1 MSQDISQQ
9 KDWLS
14 AWKIFYEPEESLE
27 KVDPNAVSISSV
39 DSEGMPN
46 NRIVLLKDITQDGF
60 FFYTNYQ
67 SQKGKELFS
76 NGKGAM
82 TWWSR
87 AQHKSVRVQGLI
99 SKVDEKTSDD
109 YFASRSREARISASI
124 SKQSEIL
131 NSREQLQNEWND
143 FKEKHEGQDIK
154 RPDHWGGICLK
165 PSRVE
170 FWQSVDNY
178 SDRLHERIV
187 FRLDGSNWVQER
199 LYP

>member
-109 YFASRSREARISASI
+109 YFASRSREAQISASI

-131 NSREQLQNEWND
+131 TSKEQLQNEWND

-187 FRLDGSNWVQER
+187 FRLDGSNWVKER

>member
-67 SQKGKELFS
+67 SQKGKELFA

-99 SKVDEKTSDD
+99 SKVDEK
-109 YFASRSREARISASI
+109 
-124 SKQSEIL
+124 
-131 NSREQLQNEWND
+131 
-143 FKEKHEGQDIK
+143 
-154 RPDHWGGICLK
+154 
-165 PSRVE
+165 
-170 FWQSVDNY
+170 
-178 SDRLHERIV
+178 
-187 FRLDGSNWVQER
+187 
-199 LYP
+199 

>member
-27 KVDPNAVSISSV
+27 KVDPNAVNISSV

-67 SQKGKELFS
+67 SQKGKELFA

-99 SKVDEKTSDD
+99 NKVDEKTSDD
-109 YFASRSREARISASI
+109 YFASRSREAQISASI

-131 NSREQLQNEWND
+131 TSKEQLQNEWND

-187 FRLDGSNWVQER
+187 FRLDGSNWVKER